1 MSGFS
6 QGGSMAFR
14 FNCEKSES
22 IGGLVIGGQA
32 WFDPTLGYYDYT
44 NNNVLKGKAIC
55 NPTFKRPFL
64 NVIGNVDN
72 YYGED
77 ASSVISGFVGIENW
91 RNYSTEVLMCT
102 GDVKTKLDFN
112 ITFSTGNK
120 ATCYNYS
127 SCPLITSTGMN
138 VYCSVNNMGHDGYA
152 LQTAII
158 KAMYRFFPNTI
169 DENNKTFSIDNNND
183 DAKMNNETSVAKEG
197 QKEKSTTSTTKSK
210 NVCTP
215 YDEEIQCKAN
225 KGCEWYIKSGNDGYC
240 YTAGLKLGGGKSK
253 KNINNNNDAPSPGK
267 DDVMSDTD
275 VLNHAMND
283 GKYVVWKCCW
293 IFVMCVI
300 MTVFL

>member
-77 ASSVISGFVGIENW
+77 ASSVISGFVGIANW

-102 GDVKTKLDFN
+102 GDVKTKLD
-112 ITFSTGNK
+112 
-120 ATCYNYS
+120 
-127 SCPLITSTGMN
+127 
-138 VYCSVNNMGHDGYA
+138 
-152 LQTAII
+152 
-158 KAMYRFFPNTI
+158 
-169 DENNKTFSIDNNND
+169 
-183 DAKMNNETSVAKEG
+183 
-197 QKEKSTTSTTKSK
+197 
-210 NVCTP
+210 
-215 YDEEIQCKAN
+215 
-225 KGCEWYIKSGNDGYC
+225 
-240 YTAGLKLGGGKSK
+240 
-253 KNINNNNDAPSPGK
+253 
-267 DDVMSDTD
+267 
-275 VLNHAMND
+275 
-283 GKYVVWKCCW
+283 
-293 IFVMCVI
+293 
-300 MTVFL
+300 

>member
-1 MSGFS
+1 MNVLYQDILFANKYNSLLQISIIYIHHHHHYRIMSGFS

-32 WFDPTLGYYDYT
+32 WFDPALGYYDYT

-77 ASSVISGFVGIENW
+77 TSSVISGFVGIENW
-91 RNYSTEVLMCT
+91 RNYSTEVLMCK

-158 KAMYRFFPNTI
+158 KAMYQFFVFVI
-169 DENNKTFSIDNNND
+169 
-183 DAKMNNETSVAKEG
+183 
-197 QKEKSTTSTTKSK
+197 TK
-210 NVCTP
+210 
-215 YDEEIQCKAN
+215 
-225 KGCEWYIKSGNDGYC
+225 KGCCQPSSLTSQFSMLCGVIICIFEQNLNFLLLFLDIFFVNLFYFAVCCINMVLCSILYNTLYQTLFGYFM
-240 YTAGLKLGGGKSK
+240 
-253 KNINNNNDAPSPGK
+253 I
-267 DDVMSDTD
+267 
-275 VLNHAMND
+275 D
-283 GKYVVWKCCW
+283 GKYFGKFGKFGFGIW
-293 IFVMCVI
+293 IIFGLNI
-300 MTVFL
+300 